1 MITINENTKLATI
14 LKQHPG
20 ALNVIV
26 NISSKFEKLRN
37 PILRKLMAGRT
48 SIAMAS
54 KIGGCTLNDF
64 FEKLQTLGF
73 EVNNAT
79 NIVEKDEIKQ
89 LPDFLKNIK
98 QDQIV
103 ELDVRPVIEGGKDP
117 LNIILEKIKYLQPGQ
132 ILKITNTFEPT
143 PLILLLNKQGF
154 ESYADV
160 IHDDLV
166 LTYFFKRDEIKFTE
180 PSIKNDASIGWDTVM
195 QRFEGKLKTI
205 DVTKMEMPLPMH
217 TILDSLKDLPDDN
230 ALFVYHKR
238 IPVYLLPELAERKF
252 DYRIKEIKDG
262 EVHLLIFKNEN
273 VCCNQ

>member
-1 MITINENTKLATI
+1 MITINENTKIATI

-26 NISSKFEKLRN
+26 SISSKFRKLRN

-48 SIAMAS
+48 SVAMAS
-54 KIGGCTLNDF
+54 KIGGCTPNDF
-64 FEKLQTLGF
+64 LKKLQPLGF
-73 EVNNAT
+73 EIKNST
-79 NIVEKDEIKQ
+79 NIVEKNETRQ
-89 LPDFLKNIK
+89 LPDFLKNII
-98 QDQIV
+98 QEQIV
-103 ELDVRPVIEGGKDP
+103 ELDVRQVIARGKDP
-117 LNIILEKIKYLQPGQ
+117 LNIILEKIKSLQPGQ
-132 ILKITNTFEPT
+132 VLKITNTFEPI
-143 PLILLLNKQGF
+143 PLMLLLNKQGF

-166 LTYFFKRDEIKFTE
+166 LTYFFKTNEIKFTE
-180 PSIKNDASIGWDTVM
+180 PSIKDDASANWDTVL
-195 QRFEGKLKTI
+195 QRFVGKMKTI
-205 DVTKMEMPLPMH
+205 DVTKMEMPLPML

-262 EVHLLIFKNEN
+262 EVHLLIFKN
-273 VCCNQ
+273 